1 MIYYPHPIPG
11 GVGTQER
18 ERNQSNMDNMETSRR
33 DFLKG
38 TMWMGATAALA
49 GCVSSAAKIC
59 APGAMTSFAVPPIKK
74 VRVGVVGLGMRG
86 PGAVHRLS
94 SIPGVEV
101 AALCDLYKTRV
112 DRMQEVVKKNGG
124 APARSYFIYG
134 GEKES
139 GADESKAWQAMCNS
153 DLDLVYIATPWKLH
167 TPIALYAMEH
177 GKHAAIEVP
186 AAMTLEECW
195 ACVETSERTGR
206 HCMQLENCCY
216 GDVEMLTLN
225 LVRQGKLGELVHGE
239 GAYIHDLR
247 ELNYLDPAKGGYQDY
262 WRLRWNT
269 VHYGNP
275 YPTHGLLP
283 IMQAMDINRGDRFDY
298 LTCVSSNQI
307 GMDAYAR
314 VKFGED
320 SWEAKLHPR
329 CGDMS
334 TTLIRTV
341 KGRTIMVQHD
351 VTSARPYSR
360 INLLSG
366 TQGCLNDYPFR
377 IALADKPGEG
387 AHQWFDAAQTE
398 KIYREYQHPLWKVAG
413 ALAQKMGGHGGMD
426 FLMDLRL
433 CYCLQNGLPLDMD
446 VYDLAASCSI
456 CELSERSALNRGAS
470 QDVPDFTRGGWKTA
484 KPLGIETV
492 DLEKLG
498 IRDVTRDE
506 SQLNV

>member
-124 APARSYFIYG
+124 APARTYFIYD
-134 GEKES
+134 GEKGA